1 MVATTP
7 SSCRVRFQ
15 EIVEHAINK
24 LGSSRQAALIV
35 ICVSYGLSI
44 ISIGLTA
51 KWVHDV
57 YALPVVTTTNS
68 TAYACPLTPET
79 ACCSN
84 LNTYEASSKYEHESL
99 VAHDAWLVGCGAGDT
114 CSDSPMTCCPHFWNG
129 EAGEGAGND
138 IADDPVGVLA
148 CIAIG
153 FVIAN
158 VLLFQW
164 KIYYYS
170 RKDLRLGLCAFAT
183 TFFSKVILLFALAA
197 FTETG
202 YIARG
207 LVHHTKRDCY
217 ANAALQDAYGDRVD
231 LANYAIVIVIFEV
244 AICPLDAFLDSLI
257 SSIRFAEDESASN
270 HHVSS
275 SV

>member
-1 MVATTP
+1 ML
-7 SSCRVRFQ
+7 R
-15 EIVEHAINK
+15 
-24 LGSSRQAALIV
+24 
-35 ICVSYGLSI
+35 
-44 ISIGLTA
+44 
-51 KWVHDV
+51 
-57 YALPVVTTTNS
+57 
-68 TAYACPLTPET
+68 
-79 ACCSN
+79 
-84 LNTYEASSKYEHESL
+84 
-99 VAHDAWLVGCGAGDT
+99 
-114 CSDSPMTCCPHFWNG
+114 TCCPHFWNG

-207 LVHHTKRDCY
+207 LGEPSRRPCPPPRAFITTRHPPLP
-217 ANAALQDAYGDRVD
+217 ALPSTPKFVTG
-231 LANYAIVIVIFEV
+231 
-244 AICPLDAFLDSLI
+244 
-257 SSIRFAEDESASN
+257 
-270 HHVSS
+270 
-275 SV
+275 